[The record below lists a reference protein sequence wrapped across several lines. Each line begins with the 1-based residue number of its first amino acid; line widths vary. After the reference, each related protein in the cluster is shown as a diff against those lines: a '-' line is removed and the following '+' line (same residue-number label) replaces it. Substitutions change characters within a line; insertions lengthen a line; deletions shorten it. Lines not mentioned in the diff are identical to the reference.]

1 MSFVSIVAPDLKSPF
16 GIDTSR
22 CKDAL
27 VDYGRKIASA
37 KTFEIY
43 QDDEV
48 FVEENIH
55 NGIMRKL
62 NESKREANNSHK
74 DEAFGMYEQKDEFVE
89 ENMHASTMSKVNE
102 SRKEANANM
111 SNSAYGMYEQ
121 KDEFVEENMH
131 ASTMSKTEDKGT
143 FNEEGFEMYW
153 KNGSFVEVSIEDRSI
168 SKLT

>member
-1 MSFVSIVAPDLKSPF
+1 MSLVTIVAPDLKIPF

-27 VDYGRKIASA
+27 ADYGRKIASA

-62 NESKREANNSHK
+62 NESKREAKNSHK

-89 ENMHASTMSKVNE
+89 ENMHASTMSKTAD
-102 SRKEANANM
+102 R
-111 SNSAYGMYEQ
+111 
-121 KDEFVEENMH
+121 
-131 ASTMSKTEDKGT
+131 GT

-153 KNGSFVEVSIEDRSI
+153 KDGSFVEVSIEDSSI